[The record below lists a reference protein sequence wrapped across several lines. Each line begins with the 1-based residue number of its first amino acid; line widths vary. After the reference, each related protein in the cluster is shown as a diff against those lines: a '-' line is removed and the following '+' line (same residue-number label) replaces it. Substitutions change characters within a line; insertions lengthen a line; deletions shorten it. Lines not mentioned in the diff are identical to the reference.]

1 MLYMTT
7 HTSVNCPFGVRVLM
21 VFSILGVSGN
31 SETRHIINLSNF
43 SYKWTSLTLLHAA
56 RDGKFFE
63 KWTWVSG
70 FPAFEVFRRFFLFLA
85 GFSGFENSK
94 NQMDGFLMQLGRFL
108 RILLFHAA

>member
-1 MLYMTT
+1 
-7 HTSVNCPFGVRVLM
+7 M
-21 VFSILGVSGN
+21 VSSILGVSGN

-94 NQMDGFLMQLGRFL
+94 NQMDGFLMYK
-108 RILLFHAA
+108 

>member
-1 MLYMTT
+1 
-7 HTSVNCPFGVRVLM
+7 M
-21 VFSILGVSGN
+21 VSSILGVSGN

-94 NQMDGFLMQLGRFL
+94 NQMDGFLMLQVTLLLPAACFL
-108 RILLFHAA
+108 SHRVG